1 MLRLWSILLFL
12 PAVVLAQ
19 QSNSTPMP
27 NIPGMDHSQPAPMIS
42 GKDHPELIPDITAYR
57 LFFLAIAEDPN
68 PAPEKQKR
76 QAAHLAKA
84 HLGNLDQQAIVRA
97 LESHKVQYQA
107 MIVKFNAEETARE
120 QLGLP
125 SQTAAFL
132 DEINQMVKQT
142 HDHLAQVL
150 SQDGMT
156 RLEALIQAEK
166 SKMQITAQGAQ

>member
-1 MLRLWSILLFL
+1 MRRLWSILLFF
-12 PAVVLAQ
+12 PAVVIAQ
-19 QSNSTPMP
+19 QTNATSMP
-27 NIPGMDHSQPAPMIS
+27 AMPGMDHSQPTKMIKGS
-42 GKDHPELIPDITAYR
+42 DNPAAIPDNTAYR
-57 LFFLAIAEDPN
+57 LFFLAMAEDPN
-68 PAPEKQKR
+68 PTPDQQKR

-84 HLGNLDQQAIVRA
+84 SLSNLDQQAVVRA
-97 LESHKVQYQA
+97 LENHKIQYQA

-125 SQTAAFL
+125 SQTAAFQ
-132 DEINQMVKQT
+132 DEINQMVQQT